1 MMERGMKMEIE
12 ERARDSADNCLACTS
27 CIANCPVTE
36 AERKYK
42 GPKFVGPAH
51 NRMHF
56 SDANDV
62 ENTLDFCSNCKNC
75 DITCPSGVAVS
86 TLNMLER
93 AKYYRT
99 HPHSQRDQMLAH
111 GEDMAKKLDAIPLG
125 KTFAN
130 LGMSLGKAFG
140 VLDMMGL
147 AGKRDMPA
155 YAPKY
160 FMDMFKEIK
169 QTSYPDK
176 VVFFPGCYINANDP
190 EVGVAFVKVMQA
202 NHIEVLVDEAF
213 VCCGSPLVVT
223 GYLDE
228 AEEHA
233 HKNVE
238 RIKYWQS
245 KGYPV
250 VACCTSCSL
259 MLKQEYAELF
269 SQQDMVDAAQN
280 VYDAFEYLEIL
291 EEKGKLSHDFVGKK
305 DKKYIYHAPCHL
317 RAQAIGL
324 PAYKMLKDMVGIEI
338 ENADAGCCGMSG
350 SYGFKKEK
358 YEISMK
364 VGEELF
370 NRIKESGAN
379 EVVCDCGTCRMQIV
393 HATHAKVCHPIQL
406 LAKAYKRF
414 KK

>member
-1 MMERGMKMEIE
+1 MKMEIE

-75 DITCPSGVAVS
+75 DITCPSGVSVS

-213 VCCGSPLVVT
+213 VCCGSPLVGK

-228 AEEHA
+228 AMD
-233 HKNVE
+233 
-238 RIKYWQS
+238 
-245 KGYPV
+245 KGRTNIAALKPWFDQGIPV
-250 VACCTSCSL
+250 ITCCTSCGL
-259 MLKQEYAELF
+259 MLKMEYQELMELENMEKLAEHIANLLLRDF
-269 SQQDMVDAAQN
+269 GAKWIQVSVA
-280 VYDAFEYLEIL
+280 
-291 EEKGKLSHDFVGKK
+291 KLGVMGGVR
-305 DKKYIYHAPCHL
+305 
-317 RAQAIGL
+317 RAG
-324 PAYKMLKDMVGIEI
+324 VSIER
-338 ENADAGCCGMSG
+338 
-350 SYGFKKEK
+350 
-358 YEISMK
+358 
-364 VGEELF
+364 GE
-370 NRIKESGAN
+370 RG
-379 EVVCDCGTCRMQIV
+379 
-393 HATHAKVCHPIQL
+393 
-406 LAKAYKRF
+406 
-414 KK
+414 